1 MVMQKI
7 VLDTDVIIDFTRGA
21 SGLIDFLLSQVSKYK
36 LKLFIPSSV
45 VSELIAGQETKGAAE
60 LERLEK
66 LISRFEFA
74 ISDYQVSKI
83 AGLLLRDYS
92 KLKMADVIVA
102 ATALSLKAKLATRNK
117 KDFEAIVGLKFFK
130 SA

>member
-1 MVMQKI
+1 MQKI
-7 VLDTDVIIDFTRGA
+7 VLDTDVIIDFTRG
-21 SGLIDFLLSQVSKYK
+21 SSDLIDYLLSQASEHK

-83 AGLLLRDYS
+83 TGLLLRDYS
-92 KLKMADVIVA
+92 KLKMADAIVA